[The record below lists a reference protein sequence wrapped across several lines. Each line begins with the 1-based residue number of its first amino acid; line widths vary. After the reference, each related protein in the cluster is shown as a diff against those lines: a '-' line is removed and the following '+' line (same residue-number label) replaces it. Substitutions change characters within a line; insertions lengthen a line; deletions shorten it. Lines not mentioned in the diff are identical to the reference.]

1 MHNLNKPT
9 QLAALLGSHTVRGDW
24 TGAYGVSLQHG
35 HAQSGDTHT
44 QEPLQLDELT
54 FYTRTR
60 ALDIKNPIR
69 TAPQNVNSMV
79 SGCYSGEFGGTV
91 HTRCV

>member
-35 HAQSGDTHT
+35 HAQFGHIPT
-44 QEPLQLDELT
+44 QDLYGLDELT

-60 ALDIKNPIR
+60 ALAID
-69 TAPQNVNSMV
+69 
-79 SGCYSGEFGGTV
+79 
-91 HTRCV
+91 HTI